1 MIAPYFKAPFPD
13 DWMVTSP
20 IEDRETLDKLIVD
33 SAYPVISLRTLLL
46 MCFTLAH
53 RQCLMQERTHISRGF
68 RISIRLIGNATHWP
82 WSRMYLS
89 ALSLLGDIIERT
101 KYSTLSEECVA
112 KMALKVICLYQIA
125 KFTSLPTLV
134 EIRNHPNKEVL

>member
-53 RQCLMQERTHISRGF
+53 RQCLMQERTHISREF

-89 ALSLLGDIIERT
+89 ALSLLGDIITRT
-101 KYSTLSEECVA
+101 DYSTLVKEFS
-112 KMALKVICLYQIA
+112 QI
-125 KFTSLPTLV
+125 
-134 EIRNHPNKEVL
+134 EIRKLVLLSYGGYFSLLPKFIETSNYIEKKRL